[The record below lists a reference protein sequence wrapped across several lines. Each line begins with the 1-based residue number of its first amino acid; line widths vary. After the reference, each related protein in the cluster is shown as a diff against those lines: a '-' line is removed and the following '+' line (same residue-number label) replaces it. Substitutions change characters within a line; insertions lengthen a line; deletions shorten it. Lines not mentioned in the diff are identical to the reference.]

1 VPDAFIVDEAL
12 LGDVRVAT
20 LISGSSRSDSLGDV
34 SELRFSESVVIAADP
49 DDVYDLVADVANMG
63 SWSPVCKECWYD
75 AGAGP
80 TVGSWFT
87 GRNQLPDRT
96 WETRSKVVAAD
107 RGREFAWV
115 VNEREVVRWGFTMT
129 EVDGGTKLTQSWE
142 FLPGGHAVFAERFG
156 ERADEEIAT
165 RESLARTGIP
175 ATLAAIKRT
184 AER

>member
-1 VPDAFIVDEAL
+1 MLGHGL
-12 LGDVRVAT
+12 LGGVRVAT
-20 LISGSSRSDSLGDV
+20 LIRGTSRGGSLDDV

-63 SWSPVCKECWYD
+63 SWSPVCRECWYD
-75 AGAGP
+75 PGAGP

-87 GRNQLPDRT
+87 GRNVLPDRT

-142 FLPGGHAVFAERFG
+142 FLPGGHALFAERFG
-156 ERADEEIAT
+156 EGADEEIAT
-165 RESLARTGIP
+165 REALAHTGIP